1 MDKVFFDSNESIG
14 ETLDNPNL
22 IDKYGGMNFITDFH
36 IHSKFSRATSK
47 LLDLEHLYIS
57 AQLKGITVI
66 GTGDFTHPD
75 WFAEISEKLVP
86 AETGLYKLNPDIARA
101 CDEQVPKTCRQAVRF
116 ILTTEISNI
125 YKKRDKTRKNHN
137 LVFVPDLEVADSFNA
152 RLEKIGNIRSDG
164 RPILGLDA
172 RNLLEI
178 VLETNEDAFLVPAH
192 IWTPWFSMLGS
203 KSGFDS
209 IRGCFEDLTDY
220 IFAVETGLSS
230 DPPMNWRVSD
240 LDHLTLISNSDA
252 HSPDKLGRE
261 ANLFDTDLSYH
272 AIRSAMKNRDP
283 QRFLGTIEF
292 FPEEGKYHLDGHRK
306 CDVRMWPTET
316 IKKKQICPQC
326 GKAVTCG
333 VLHRVEEL
341 ADRPEDF
348 LPEDKSPYYNQI
360 PLKEVLAEIFD
371 VGPATKRVARSYQ
384 ALLER
389 YGSELSILRRVPIV
403 DLNRSGIPMLGTA
416 INRIRQNRIDISPG
430 YDGEFGKIKIFS
442 LSERKKISA
451 QRSLFTM
458 PAATQDVKKRNKPNT
473 ESRATSNRQQQ
484 EPQHRASARL
494 KNEEKKNQPRI
505 QYKQFVLDNLLY
517 GLNPQQCRA
526 VEHIGSPM
534 LIVAGPG
541 TGKTRTL
548 THRIAHLVT
557 RSEIPSENI
566 LAVTFTNKA
575 SQEMRHRL
583 QALLNNDAPL
593 PDVLTFH
600 AFCLKVLTEI
610 HLEHSFSIIDD
621 LDRKELIAKAVQLV
635 KMKGL
640 AVTQH
645 VNRLSDLIVS
655 AKQLILLPE
664 EIEHGAMETKNK
676 TVTATVYRKYQQ
688 MLAAQHLYDYE
699 DLIFEVVRL
708 FESDD
713 SLRLSYQKR
722 YKHILVDEYQDLNS
736 GQYRL
741 VRALSPPGKDLFVIG
756 DPDQAIYGFRGSDVK
771 YFNKFIEDY
780 PDATVVRLEK
790 NYRSTQTI
798 LSASHQVI
806 TSRKDGDDDHLFF
819 NRSRIYSDIEGM
831 KTIGIIESSTERAE
845 AVAVGKIIENMIGG
859 IGFYSVDFG
868 KTDGSEEQEGYGFS
882 DFAVLSRAG
891 FQCDIIA
898 ETFEK
903 AGIPYQRVAKKS
915 ALHDKGRN
923 IIFSLLKIYEGVG
936 NYLDLERSIS
946 YTNYR
951 IPKSVITHFVGWGI
965 EHNLSLNMAQQ
976 KIRLFPLP
984 GVRATEQ
991 RKLASFEDAK
1001 MVWREE
1007 TLNFTIREK
1016 LRRAAELLNS
1026 KYIKKF
1032 GDPFERAEEFF
1043 IASGESGSAISEYI
1057 SKTALKSDTDLYE
1070 DNSEKV
1076 SLLTLHASKG
1086 LEFPVVFITG
1096 CEEGLIPFLPPDGQD
1111 QNREEERRLFYVAMT
1126 RARDVLYLTHAKR
1139 RRRLGKMRETVPSPF
1154 LKDIESRLMNVK
1166 RSNRKTKLK
1175 TDDGPVQLALFD

>member
-1 MDKVFFDSNESIG
+1 MK
-14 ETLDNPNL
+14 
-22 IDKYGGMNFITDFH
+22 FITDFH
-36 IHSKFSRATSK
+36 IHSKFSRATAK

-66 GTGDFTHPD
+66 GTGDFTHPGWYD
-75 WFAEISEKLVP
+75 EISEKLVP
-86 AETGLYKLNPDIARA
+86 AEPGLFKLDPDIAGA
-101 CDEQVPKTCRQAVRF
+101 CDEQVPKPCRQAVRF

-137 LVFVPDLEVADSFNA
+137 LVFVPDLEVAGSFNA

-172 RNLLEI
+172 RDLLEI
-178 VLETNEDAFLVPAH
+178 VLETNKDAFLVPAH

-209 IRGCFEDLTDY
+209 ISACFGDLTDH

-230 DPPMNWRVSD
+230 DPPMNRRVSD

-261 ANLFDTDLSYH
+261 ANLFDTELSYH
-272 AIRSAMKNRDP
+272 AIRSAMENRDP
-283 QRFLGTIEF
+283 HRFLGTIEF

-316 IKKKQICPQC
+316 IRKNKICPQC

-348 LPEDKSPYYNQI
+348 HPEDKTPYYNQI

-430 YDGEFGKIKIFS
+430 YDGDFGQIKIFS

-458 PAATQDVKKRNKPNT
+458 PAATQDEKKNNKSNIKRKATRDGQQPAPR
-473 ESRATSNRQQQ
+473 SRAAGR
-484 EPQHRASARL
+484 P
-494 KNEEKKNQPRI
+494 KYEEKKDPNRI
-505 QYKQFVLDNLLY
+505 KYNQFVLDNLLC
-517 GLNPQQCRA
+517 GLNPQQSRA

-548 THRIAHLVT
+548 THRIAHLIT
-557 RSEIPSENI
+557 RSEVPSENI

-575 SQEMRHRL
+575 SQEMRQRL
-583 QALLNNDAPL
+583 QVLLNNTAPL

-610 HLEHSFSIIDD
+610 NSDHSFSIIDD
-621 LDRKELIAKAVQLV
+621 LDRKELLSKTKQFVKAQ
-635 KMKGL
+635 GL
-640 AVTQH
+640 PVAQS
-645 VNRLSDLIVS
+645 VNRLCDLVVS

-664 EIEHGAMETKNK
+664 DIENGAMETKEK
-676 TVTATVYRKYQQ
+676 TVTAAVYRKYQQ
-688 MLAAQHLYDYE
+688 MLAAQNLYDYE

-713 SLRLSYQKR
+713 SLRLGYQKR
-722 YKHILVDEYQDLNS
+722 YKHLLVDEYQDLNY

-741 VRALSPPGKDLFVIG
+741 VKALSPSGKDLFVIG
-756 DPDQAIYGFRGSDVK
+756 DPDQAIYGFRGSDIK
-771 YFNKFIEDY
+771 YFNTFIDDY
-780 PDATVVRLEK
+780 PNTTVIRLDK

-806 TSRKDGDDDHLFF
+806 STRDDGDDDQNVFK
-819 NRSRIYSDIEGM
+819 RSRIYSGIEGM
-831 KTIGIIESSTERAE
+831 KTIGIIETNTERAE

-868 KTDGSEEQEGYGFS
+868 KTDGSEQKEGYGFS

-891 FQCDIIA
+891 FQIDIIA

-903 AGIPYQRVAKKS
+903 VGIPYQRVAKKG
-915 ALHDKGRN
+915 ALNDKGRN
-923 IIFSLLKIYEGVG
+923 IIFSLLKIYESAGT
-936 NYLDLERSIS
+936 YLDLERAIF
-946 YTNYR
+946 YTDHR
-951 IPKSVITHFVGWGI
+951 IPKSAVTRFVEWGI
-965 EHNLSLNMAQQ
+965 EHNLSLNTALQ
-976 KIRLFPLP
+976 KIRRFPLP
-984 GVRATEQ
+984 GVPATEQ
-991 RKLASFEDAK
+991 RKLVSFENAE
-1001 MVWREE
+1001 MVWREK
-1007 TLNFTIREK
+1007 TRHFTAREK
-1016 LRRAAELLNS
+1016 LRHVAELLNS
-1026 KYIKKF
+1026 KYIKKY
-1032 GDPFERAEEFF
+1032 GNPLERAEEFF
-1043 IASGESGSAISEYI
+1043 IASGESDCAVSEFI
-1057 SKTALKSDTDLYE
+1057 SKMALKSDTDLY
-1070 DNSEKV
+1070 DSGSEKV

-1086 LEFPVVFITG
+1086 LEFPVVFIIG
-1096 CEEGLIPFLPPDGQD
+1096 CEDRLIPFLPPDGQD

-1126 RARDVLYLTHAKR
+1126 RAREVLYLTYTKKR
-1139 RRRLGKMRETVPSPF
+1139 RRFGKMRATVPSPF
-1154 LKDIESRLMNVK
+1154 LKDIENRLMNVK
-1166 RSNRKTKLK
+1166 RSNRKTNIK
-1175 TDDGPVQLALFD
+1175 TDDGPVQLGLFD